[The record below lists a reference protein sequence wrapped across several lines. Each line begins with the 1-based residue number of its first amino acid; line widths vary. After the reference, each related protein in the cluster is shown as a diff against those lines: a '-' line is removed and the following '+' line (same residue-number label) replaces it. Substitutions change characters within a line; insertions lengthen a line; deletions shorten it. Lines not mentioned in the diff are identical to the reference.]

1 MFAFSEPD
9 MSSKPYVID
18 QHQARELLARI
29 DVPQIL
35 RKLFRDL
42 AAGNAVQP
50 AQQLVEFRRVPA
62 TSSTTWAYWL
72 KTACTV

>member
-1 MFAFSEPD
+1 
-9 MSSKPYVID
+9 MSSTPYVID

-42 AAGNAVQP
+42 AAGTPCNLRSNWWSFLTVQ
-50 AQQLVEFRRVPA
+50 V
-62 TSSTTWAYWL
+62 TSSTIWACWL
-72 KTACTV
+72 KTAFTA